1 VKISVVTT
9 SLNHRDF
16 LELTAASVLS
26 QNGDFELEWVVVDGG
41 STDGTVEFLEGLQD
55 PRIVW
60 ASEPDRGQTHALQKG
75 MGRATGDVIGWLN
88 SDDLYLPE
96 ALATVAA
103 EFADHAEADWLIGRA
118 AIIDVEGR
126 EIRRWITRYK
136 DRVLAGYQYKRL
148 LRENFINYNG
158 VFWRRRL
165 IKAVGPLDE
174 SLGYNMDFELWL
186 RFGGH
191 SDPLVISAVLGQF
204 RLYDTS
210 KSGDFNREQF
220 DEQYRVACRHREHSR
235 FNRLLHRL
243 NVEKTVFT
251 YRMMRLLGS

>member
-1 VKISVVTT
+1 
-9 SLNHRDF
+9 
-16 LELTAASVLS
+16 VLS
-26 QNGDFELEWVVVDGG
+26 QNGDFDLEWVVVDGG
-41 STDGTVEFLEGLQD
+41 SMDATVEFLEGLQD

-118 AIIDVEGR
+118 VIIDVEGR

-136 DRVLAGYQYKRL
+136 DRVLAGYRYKRL

-158 VFWRRRL
+158 VF
-165 IKAVGPLDE
+165 
-174 SLGYNMDFELWL
+174 
-186 RFGGH
+186 
-191 SDPLVISAVLGQF
+191 
-204 RLYDTS
+204 
-210 KSGDFNREQF
+210 
-220 DEQYRVACRHREHSR
+220 
-235 FNRLLHRL
+235 
-243 NVEKTVFT
+243 
-251 YRMMRLLGS
+251 